1 MRSFSHPGNT
11 PAPLG
16 LALNSVELYLHL
28 GDKQMTQSSRPRR
41 PSRTAPWRRRPPR
54 PRAQSIKE
62 RAEPQRPGGATRL
75 VLVLPS
81 AHPWRAGRLT
91 WGCGAASGPPRPL
104 RDHLSATATA
114 SRVPG
119 LRWKESVR
127 KSSEYIAIQNK
138 WSQLARAQSVSLR
151 WDGRRPRPA
160 PPSPLFHPH
169 PFPRTQ
175 L

>member
-41 PSRTAPWRRRPPR
+41 PSRTASWRRRPPR

-75 VLVLPS
+75 VLVPPS

-91 WGCGAASGPPRPL
+91 WGCGAASGPPDLFETISALPPQPHVFLDFAGRKLYGNQVSIL
-104 RDHLSATATA
+104 RYRTSGANW
-114 SRVPG
+114 R
-119 LRWKESVR
+119 
-127 KSSEYIAIQNK
+127 
-138 WSQLARAQSVSLR
+138 
-151 WDGRRPRPA
+151 GRRA
-160 PPSPLFHPH
+160 SVFAGTASPLFHPH